1 VSGLRIA
8 FTAPMKPLD
17 DPRPSGDRTFARL
30 IVRALED
37 AGHTVRIA
45 SRFASWRKAGNELP
59 EAEVAALAE
68 AARVEADWRAEGYRP
83 DVFLTYHL
91 YHKAPDWI
99 GPALSNAFDIPYAV
113 MEASRAPKRATGEWA
128 FGFAAA
134 DAALGQ
140 ADAVGAIHRADMGC
154 LAAALPSDR
163 LYLLPPFLD
172 AAPFQTQHRIQPDA
186 SSGAPVRLLAVGMM
200 RHGDKERSYRVLAE
214 ALRHMPAFDWHLTV
228 VGDGPAR
235 PEIEALFPPHR
246 CNFLGALPP
255 EDLPAV
261 YADQDLFVWPAIR
274 EAFGF
279 VFLEAQASGLPVVGG
294 ATFGVP
300 DVVAD
305 GVTGLLAPEGD
316 VEGFAAALQR
326 LLAEA
331 DLRQQMGVAASRHIR
346 ERHTLEAGATRLTAF
361 LDAAIATHS
370 QAGARSS

>member
-1 VSGLRIA
+1 MSGLKIA

-45 SRFASWRKAGNELP
+45 SRFASWRQAGSELADA
-59 EAEVAALAE
+59 EAAALAE
-68 AARVEADWRAEGYRP
+68 AARVEAEWRAEGYRP

-99 GPALSNAFDIPYAV
+99 GPALSKAFDVPYAV

-172 AAPFQTQHRIQPDA
+172 AAPFQALHRIQRDT
-186 SSGAPVRLLAVGMM
+186 SSQAPVRLLAVGMM

-214 ALRHMPAFDWHLTV
+214 ALRHVPAFDWHLTI

-246 CNFLGALPP
+246 SSFMGALPP
-255 EDLPAV
+255 EDLPVV
-261 YADQDLFVWPAIR
+261 YADHDLFVWPAIR

-305 GVTGLLAPEGD
+305 EVTGLLAPEGD
-316 VEGFAAALQR
+316 AGAFAAALQR
-326 LLAEA
+326 LLSDA
-331 DLRQQMGVAASRHIR
+331 DLRQQMGAAASRHIR
-346 ERHTLEAGATRLTAF
+346 ERHTLEAGAARLTAF
-361 LDAAIATHS
+361 LEAAIATHS
-370 QAGARSS
+370 KAGARSS